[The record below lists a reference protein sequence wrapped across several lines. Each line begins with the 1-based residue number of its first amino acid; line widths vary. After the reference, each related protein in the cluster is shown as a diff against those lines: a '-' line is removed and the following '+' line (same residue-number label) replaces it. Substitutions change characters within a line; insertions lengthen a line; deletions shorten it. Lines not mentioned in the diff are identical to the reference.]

1 MKGLLITSVDPDSI
15 ASELGIDDGDI
26 LLSINGHE
34 VNDILDYRF
43 FSTDPEL
50 LLGIL
55 KADGEEWE
63 IEVEKDEGEELG
75 LNFPPLKPK
84 ACKNNCIFCF
94 ANQLPKGLRKTLY
107 FKDEDYRFSFL
118 SGNYVTMATIT
129 DKELERIKEERLS
142 PLYISVHATNPELRR
157 MLTGNPKARDII
169 PIIKELADARIEL
182 HCQVVLCPEINDGKE
197 LQRTIKD
204 LIHFYPRVASLAVV
218 PVGLSRYREKL
229 YPIKPVTKEY
239 ARALIAEIKPV
250 QDRFIK
256 KYDDPFI
263 FLSDEFFIK
272 GEVEFPPYESYG
284 EFSQIENGVGM
295 IPSFLYELDAIDGR
309 LPKKAKKAV
318 RGTVITGEL
327 PSRFIKRLVDRANEI
342 KGVNIGLKVIRN
354 EFLGLSITTT
364 GLLTGGDIIKTLKGK
379 EVGDVLY
386 IPDAMLKLEEDIFLD
401 DVTLLDIEEALNV
414 KVVKFESS
422 PYGFAE
428 ALGLPIEK

>member
-15 ASELGIDDGDI
+15 ASELGLDGGDM
-26 LLSINGHE
+26 LMSINGHE

-43 FSTDPEL
+43 FSSDPEL
-50 LLGIL
+50 LLGVL
-55 KADGEEWE
+55 KTDGEEWE

-94 ANQLPKGLRKTLY
+94 AHQLPKGLRKTLY

-169 PIIKELADARIEL
+169 PIIKELTDAKIEL
-182 HCQVVLCPEINDGKE
+182 HCQVVLCPDINDGKE

-229 YPIKPVTKEY
+229 YPIKPVTRDY
-239 ARALIAEIKPV
+239 ARGLIAEIKTV

-256 KYDDPFI
+256 DYDDPFI
-263 FLSDEFFIK
+263 FLSDEFYIK
-272 GEVEFPPYESYG
+272 GDVDFPPYEFYG
-284 EFSQIENGVGM
+284 DFSQIENGVGM
-295 IPSFLYELDAIDGR
+295 IPSFLYELEAMDGK
-309 LPKKAKKAV
+309 LPKKAKRV
-318 RGTVITGEL
+318 VNGTVITGEL
-327 PSRFIKRLVDRANEI
+327 PSRFIKALAERVNEI
-342 KGVNIGLKVIRN
+342 KGVHIRLEVVRN
-354 EFLGLSITTT
+354 EFLGPSITTT
-364 GLLTGGDIIKTLKGK
+364 GLLTGGDIIKSLTGK
-379 EVGDVLY
+379 ELGGVLY
-386 IPDAMLKLEEDIFLD
+386 IPNAMLKLEEDIFLD
-401 DVTLLDIEEALNV
+401 DVTLTDIENTLHV
-414 KVVKFESS
+414 KVQKFDAS
-422 PYGFAE
+422 PAGFAE
-428 ALGLPIEK
+428 TLGLL

>member
-1 MKGLLITSVDPDSI
+1 MKGLLITSADPDSI
-15 ASELGIDDGDI
+15 ASEFGLDGGDI

-55 KADGEEWE
+55 KKDGEEWE
-63 IEVEKDEGEELG
+63 MEVEKDEGEELG
-75 LNFPPLKPK
+75 LNFPSLKPK

-94 ANQLPKGLRKTLY
+94 ASQLPKGLRKTLY

-142 PLYISVHATNPELRR
+142 PLYISVHATTPELRKT
-157 MLTGNPKARDII
+157 LTGNPKARDII
-169 PIIKELADARIEL
+169 PIIKELTDAKIEL
-182 HCQVVLCPEINDGKE
+182 HCQVVLCPEINGGKE
-197 LQRTIKD
+197 LYKTIKD

-229 YPIKPVTKEY
+229 YPIKPVTREY
-239 ARALIAEIKPV
+239 ARALISDIKKI
-250 QDRFIK
+250 QGRFIK
-256 KYDDPFI
+256 EYDDPFV
-263 FLSDEFFIK
+263 FLSDEFYIK
-272 GEVEFPPYESYG
+272 GDIAFPPYEFYG

-295 IPSFLYELDAIDGR
+295 IPSFLYELEAIDGK
-309 LPKKAKKAV
+309 LPRKGKKKLN
-318 RGTVITGEL
+318 GTIITGEL
-327 PSRFIKRLVDRANEI
+327 PAKFVKMLVERVNEI
-342 KGVNIGLKVIRN
+342 NGVNVRLEVIKN

-364 GLLTGGDIIKTLKGK
+364 GLLTGGDIIKSLKGK
-379 EVGDVLY
+379 ELGDTIF
-386 IPDAMLKLEEDIFLD
+386 IPNAMLKLEEDIFLD
-401 DVTLLDIEEALNV
+401 DVTLVDIEEALDV
-414 KVVKFESS
+414 KVMKFEAS

-428 ALGLPIEK
+428 TIGLM

>member
-1 MKGLLITSVDPDSI
+1 MKKGLLIISADPDSI
-15 ASELGIDDGDI
+15 ASELGLVDGDT

-55 KADGEEWE
+55 KADGEEWD
-63 IEVEKDEGEELG
+63 IEVEKEEGEEMG

-94 ANQLPKGLRKTLY
+94 AHQLPKGLRKTLY

-157 MLTGNPKARDII
+157 MLTGNPKARDIV
-169 PIIKELADARIEL
+169 PIIKELTDARIEL

-204 LIHFYPRVASLAVV
+204 LIHFYPRVASLAIV

-229 YPIKPVTKEY
+229 YQIKAVTKEY

-250 QDRFIK
+250 QERFIK
-256 KYDDPFI
+256 KYGDPFV
-263 FLSDEFFIK
+263 FLSDEFYIK

-318 RGTVITGEL
+318 NGTVITGEL
-327 PSRFIKRLVDRANEI
+327 PSRFIKRLVERVNEI
-342 KGVNIGLKVIRN
+342 KGVKIGLEVIRN

-364 GLLTGGDIIKTLKGK
+364 GLLTGGDIIKTLKG
-379 EVGDVLY
+379 EELGDILY
-386 IPDAMLKLEEDIFLD
+386 IPNVMLKLEEDVFLD
-401 DVTLLDIEEALNV
+401 DVTLVDIEEALDV
-414 KVVKFESS
+414 KVKKFEAS

-428 ALGLPIEK
+428 VLGLL

>member
-15 ASELGIDDGDI
+15 ASELALEGGDI
-26 LLSINGHE
+26 LLYINGHE

-43 FSTDPEL
+43 FSSDPEL
-50 LLGIL
+50 LLGVL
-55 KADGEEWE
+55 KKDGEEWE
-63 IEVEKDEGEELG
+63 IEVEKDGGEELG

-94 ANQLPKGLRKTLY
+94 SNQLPKGLRKTLY

-129 DKELERIKEERLS
+129 DKELKRIKEERLS

-169 PIIKELADARIEL
+169 PIIKELTDAKIEL
-182 HCQVVLCPEINDGKE
+182 HCQVVLCPEINDGRE

-229 YPIKPVTKEY
+229 YPIKAVTKEY

-250 QDRFIK
+250 QERFIK
-256 KYDDPFI
+256 KYGDPFV

-272 GEVEFPPYESYG
+272 GEVRFPPYEFYG
-284 EFSQIENGVGM
+284 EFFQIENGVGM
-295 IPSFLYELDAIDGR
+295 IPSFLYELEAIDGK
-309 LPKKAKKAV
+309 LPRKTKKAV
-318 RGTVITGEL
+318 NGTIITGEL
-327 PSRFIKRLVDRANEI
+327 PSKFVKRLVDRVNEI
-342 KGVNIGLKVIRN
+342 NGVNLRLEVVRN

-364 GLLTGGDIIKTLKGK
+364 GLLTGGDIIKSLKGK
-379 EVGDVLY
+379 ELGDTLY
-386 IPDAMLKLEEDIFLD
+386 IPNAMLKLEEDIFLD
-401 DVTLLDIEEALNV
+401 DVTLTDIEEALNITV
-414 KVVKFESS
+414 RKFDAS
-422 PYGFAE
+422 PTGFAE
-428 ALGLPIEK
+428 TLGLM